1 MAAGMSG
8 KAHRTRARKQAAG
21 GGAGRADG
29 YVVCNLAM
37 ELHLGSSLLMRRA
50 NIDPPWPRLEGIG
63 GVANQTCK
71 IWDCYDKK

>member
-29 YVVCNLAM
+29 YVCLQ
-37 ELHLGSSLLMRRA
+37 LG
-50 NIDPPWPRLEGIG
+50 N
-63 GVANQTCK
+63 GVASWLFVADAKGQH
-71 IWDCYDKK
+71 